1 MVVLLFCFFFRA
13 ARLGRVAVSFLISYR
28 RGSSDLNFHSL
39 CDKRT
44 MTIWPGQTNKARMK
58 EATEKNLLAH
68 LGETVRDERKD
79 VQTGSGGLAWQVFFQ
94 TWWGRGIDLNDGE
107 TAHTCTQGKQIC
119 LKVWTERSTII
130 TLDLVIYVTS
140 SSICKY
146 QSEKEE
152 KEMREKVN
160 HFWTSRERERR
171 TTNKTGKKKVKDIVS
186 VKPCP
191 IIVRFPFD

>member
-1 MVVLLFCFFFRA
+1 MTELMVVLLFCFFRA

-79 VQTGSGGLAWQVFFQ
+79 VHKKTGSGGLA
-94 TWWGRGIDLNDGE
+94 
-107 TAHTCTQGKQIC
+107 
-119 LKVWTERSTII
+119 
-130 TLDLVIYVTS
+130 
-140 SSICKY
+140 
-146 QSEKEE
+146 
-152 KEMREKVN
+152 
-160 HFWTSRERERR
+160 
-171 TTNKTGKKKVKDIVS
+171 
-186 VKPCP
+186 
-191 IIVRFPFD
+191 